1 MEKQTP
7 PPIVDERATSG
18 IQQFL
23 QANALQRNASFDAIG
38 KNDPRR
44 LALDWILYADSVQL
58 DVQDKRLT
66 QRYILALLAFAFDS
80 MAWTVPNATGL
91 EDTHSVWL
99 SSTDECRW
107 YGVSCHAGTVS
118 GLVLSESLAA
128 NIPAFNFLVVSR
140 HPLSSIDP
148 RRQCADRRNTS
159 RAWQVE
165 SDNL

>member
-1 MEKQTP
+1 MRSLLSSIVVALSVVYATRGVVEKQTP

-23 QANALQRNASFDAIG
+23 QANALERNASFDAIG

-107 YGVSCHAGTVS
+107 YGVNCHAGTVS

-128 NIPAFNFLVVSR
+128 NIPATFNLVFS
-140 HPLSSIDP
+140 
-148 RRQCADRRNTS
+148 
-159 RAWQVE
+159 
-165 SDNL
+165 